1 MNRLDDV
8 LTEEN
13 LANLQDP
20 NKILSALD
28 EFSRFYK
35 DYKTIL
41 ETYRQSLLNQRN
53 EAAAMG
59 ELNGLES
66 LKIQYINSIDIEINS
81 ADKLIIMISS
91 YESNL
96 NNLKDAIKSGNMNK
110 VQQVL
115 QKLEEDNADSL
126 DKIIGL
132 EDGQMEI
139 NKLKEKLLTIKNM
152 MN

>member
-1 MNRLDDV
+1 
-8 LTEEN
+8 
-13 LANLQDP
+13 
-20 NKILSALD
+20 
-28 EFSRFYK
+28 
-35 DYKTIL
+35 
-41 ETYRQSLLNQRN
+41 
-53 EAAAMG
+53 
-59 ELNGLES
+59 
-66 LKIQYINSIDIEINS
+66 
-81 ADKLIIMISS
+81 
-91 YESNL
+91 
-96 NNLKDAIKSGNMNK
+96 MNK